1 MVVVVEIIDE
11 TPKEKI
17 FLGGW
22 RDNLTGILY
31 YNAFTQTSVN
41 GRDVNNKCNSFVQT
55 VNVVNVSTCTYRDKA
70 VRTSFLPDV
79 KDKFVRVRNT
89 FNTTTELPGS
99 TTNFFLETNAI
110 KIQRF
115 YRGYLLEKK
124 KMLLFDRAYLA
135 RKNKDGF
142 LENLIEE
149 EGSDFLEISSRP
161 LERIDLSRLDVLQP
175 ETKSDFD
182 RLYNALEEWRILEIE
197 RVTGKLFHPSKI
209 AVCSLILSREV
220 ELLRKIDA
228 MKSAVK
234 LKLKERRRCYF
245 LEELSKPVLWRINQG
260 ESILVDTP
268 IVLKSRQFQNHYKML
283 SIKDHNDDKSSS
295 SSPSSLFSSSST
307 IIKRIELLANI
318 KKQAEPHTCIYS
330 NELIYLI
337 NQEIDL
343 LSRNTKVS
351 KLRCLRERIN
361 LAFLLFAKNY
371 LTNNY
376 RNNCDRGD
384 DNIVNSKICINCGR
398 ILSNVKLYMSKNS
411 IKSRRQ
417 FSSCVY
423 CISLRPGRTPRIV
436 YEPYQRMLREVRRL
450 ETRNHCNT
458 GFAFVIPPKV
468 VYRLVNTIWHGK
480 SPISEC
486 DILDRLCL
494 LRFRNDVEWSPWNTL
509 LLTKEEA
516 IKHRKLQ
523 NIEEYYDEDLL
534 RQFNLKN
541 LQAKVCFSSL
551 FKRYNTTLSINS
563 Y

>member
-11 TPKEKI
+11 SPKEKI

-41 GRDVNNKCNSFVQT
+41 GRDFNNKCNSFVQT

-70 VRTSFLPDV
+70 VRTSYVPDV
-79 KDKFVRVRNT
+79 KDKFVRVRNNT

-99 TTNFFLETNAI
+99 TNFLLETSAI

-115 YRGYLLEKK
+115 YR
-124 KMLLFDRAYLA
+124 AYRA

-142 LENLIEE
+142 LENFIEE
-149 EGSDFLEISSRP
+149 GNGFLESSSRP
-161 LERIDLSRLDVLQP
+161 LERIDLSRLDVLHP

-209 AVCSLILSREV
+209 AICSLILSREV

-245 LEELSKPVLWRINQG
+245 LEELSKPVLWNINQG
-260 ESILVDTP
+260 ESITVDTP
-268 IVLKSRQFQNHYKML
+268 IVLRSRQFRNLYKIL
-283 SIKDHNDDKSSS
+283 STKNDDDDKSSR
-295 SSPSSLFSSSST
+295 LFSSSSSV
-307 IIKRIELLANI
+307 IKRIELLTNI

-330 NELIYLI
+330 DELIYLI

-343 LSRNTKVS
+343 LSLNTEVS

-361 LAFLLFAKNY
+361 LAFLLFAKSY
-371 LTNNY
+371 LTNY
-376 RNNCDRGD
+376 RKIGD
-384 DNIVNSKICINCGR
+384 SIATSRICKNCGR
-398 ILSNVKLYMSKNS
+398 ILSNVKIYLSKDS
-411 IKSRRQ
+411 GRSRQ

-450 ETRNHCNT
+450 ETRNRCNT

-516 IKHRKLQ
+516 LKHRRLK

-541 LQAKVCFSSL
+541 LQAKLCFSSL
-551 FKRYNTTLSINS
+551 LERYNTIID
-563 Y
+563 

>member
-11 TPKEKI
+11 SPKEKI

-41 GRDVNNKCNSFVQT
+41 GRDFNNKCNSFVQT

-70 VRTSFLPDV
+70 VRTSYVPDV

-89 FNTTTELPGS
+89 FNTTTELLGS
-99 TTNFFLETNAI
+99 TNLLLETSAI

-115 YRGYLLEKK
+115 YR
-124 KMLLFDRAYLA
+124 AYRA
-135 RKNKDGF
+135 RKNKGGF
-142 LENLIEE
+142 LENFIEE
-149 EGSDFLEISSRP
+149 RSGFLESSSRP
-161 LERIDLSRLDVLQP
+161 LERIDLSRLDVLHP

-268 IVLKSRQFQNHYKML
+268 IVLRSRQFQNLYQML
-283 SIKDHNDDKSSS
+283 STKDDNTDDDDYDDDNDNKSSS
-295 SSPSSLFSSSST
+295 LSFSSS
-307 IIKRIELLANI
+307 IIRRMKLLMKI
-318 KKQAEPHTCIYS
+318 KKEAEPHTCIYS
-330 NELIYLI
+330 DELIYLI

-351 KLRCLRERIN
+351 KLHCLRERIK
-361 LAFLLFAKNY
+361 LAFLLFAKSYLINY
-371 LTNNY
+371 QK
-376 RNNCDRGD
+376 NCDRD
-384 DNIVNSKICINCGR
+384 EDRIASRICKNCGR
-398 ILSNVKLYMSKNS
+398 ILPKTKYLSKDLG
-411 IKSRRQ
+411 RFRQ

-436 YEPYQRMLREVRRL
+436 YEPYRRMLREVRRL
-450 ETRNHCNT
+450 ETRNRCNT

-516 IKHRKLQ
+516 LKHQRLK

-534 RQFNLKN
+534 RQFHLKN
-541 LQAKVCFSSL
+541 LQAKLCFI
-551 FKRYNTTLSINS
+551 FKILK
-563 Y
+563 